1 MRMFETIVTVAF
13 FAHWT
18 CSLISLQWCCWQFVA
33 WAGTLG
39 NAVQALLTAEERVS
53 HDFLMLPLSFSSF
66 KTKRKSCNNSS
77 KDFVLRCNASRA
89 GFRTY

>member
-1 MRMFETIVTVAF
+1 MRIFVTIVTVAF

-39 NAVQALLTAEERVS
+39 NAVHSLVSAEERVS
-53 HDFLMLPLSFSSF
+53 YYF
-66 KTKRKSCNNSS
+66 
-77 KDFVLRCNASRA
+77 
-89 GFRTY
+89 